1 MTAEIICV
9 GTEILLGNIV
19 NTNAAYLSE
28 RLASLGISVFFETT
42 VGDNPERLEN
52 VIRQGLERSDIL
64 ILSGGLGPTK
74 DDLTKEIAT
83 KACGQGLV
91 EDEEA
96 LRRLKEYFARS
107 HRNMTENNL
116 KQALVPEDCTVLYNE
131 NGTAPGM
138 VIHAKEGKKVVLLP
152 GPPNEL
158 LPMFHDQVEPIIK
171 ELSSEVLYSDVVK
184 IDCMGESRVAA
195 EIEDLIEKQTNPT
208 VAPYAKLGEVHLR
221 VTAKAVSEDEA
232 KKLVTPITEELYR
245 RFGHKIFTTK
255 EDETLED
262 VVVDML
268 SKHHY
273 TIAAAESCTA
283 GMFTARLVNVAGAS
297 DVLNESFI
305 TYANEAKMKYLGVKE
320 ETQAVI
326 EVLLLKQIEDNVWE
340 CLTKPARRIKEGT
353 IVTFGEGKLKME
365 CVKVLDEGLRHFK
378 MLYEGIFYEIL
389 DELGTMPLP
398 PYIHESLKDN
408 DRYQTVYAKYE
419 GSAAA
424 PTAGLH
430 FTPELFEKIK
440 AKGIDVANVT
450 LHVGI
455 GTFRPVKV
463 ENVEEHHM
471 HSEHFYIKQEDADK
485 INNAKKN
492 GKRVIAVGTTSCRVL
507 ETIADENG
515 MVKPTEGDT
524 QIFIYPGYKYKCL
537 DGLVTNFHLP
547 ESTLIM
553 LVSALAGRDYIMKA
567 YNEAVKERYRFFSF
581 GDAMLI
587 L

>member
-83 KACGQGLV
+83 KACGQDLV

-96 LRRLKEYFARS
+96 LKRLKEYFARS

-138 VIHAKEGKKVVLLP
+138 IIHAKEGKKVVLLP
-152 GPPNEL
+152 GPPSEL

-221 VTAKAVSEDEA
+221 VTAKAASEDEA
-232 KKLVTPITEELYR
+232 KKLVAPITEELYQ

-262 VVVDML
+262 VVVEML
-268 SKHHY
+268 SKQHY

-283 GMFTARLVNVAGAS
+283 GKLAGRIMNVAGAS
-297 DVLNESFI
+297 EVYNEGYI
-305 TYANEAKMKYLGVKE
+305 TYANAAKEKLLGVKHETLETFGAVSE
-320 ETQAVI
+320 ET
-326 EVLLLKQIEDNVWE
+326 
-340 CLTKPARRIKEGT
+340 AREMAMGAAKEAGADASLS
-353 IVTFGEGKLKME
+353 VT
-365 CVKVLDEGLRHFK
+365 
-378 MLYEGIFYEIL
+378 GI
-389 DELGTMPLP
+389 
-398 PYIHESLKDN
+398 
-408 DRYQTVYAKYE
+408 
-419 GSAAA
+419 
-424 PTAGLH
+424 AGPGGG
-430 FTPELFEKIK
+430 TPEK
-440 AKGIDVANVT
+440 
-450 LHVGI
+450 
-455 GTFRPVKV
+455 PV
-463 ENVEEHHM
+463 
-471 HSEHFYIKQEDADK
+471 
-485 INNAKKN
+485 
-492 GKRVIAVGTTSCRVL
+492 
-507 ETIADENG
+507 
-515 MVKPTEGDT
+515 
-524 QIFIYPGYKYKCL
+524 
-537 DGLVTNFHLP
+537 GLVYIGCYVQGEVYVKKCQFTGNR
-547 ESTLIM
+547 ERNRDSS
-553 LVSALAGRDYIMKA
+553 VVQALTFLREKLLD
-567 YNEAVKERYRFFSF
+567 R
-581 GDAMLI
+581 
-587 L
+587 

>member
-83 KACGQGLV
+83 KACGQELV
-91 EDEEA
+91 EDEET
-96 LRRLKEYFARS
+96 LRRVKEYFARS

-195 EIEDLIEKQTNPT
+195 EIEDLI
-208 VAPYAKLGEVHLR
+208 
-221 VTAKAVSEDEA
+221 AVSEDEA

-255 EDETLED
+255 ENETLED

-320 ETQAVI
+320 ETLNTVGAVSEDTARQMAEGVARQAGS
-326 EVLLLKQIEDNVWE
+326 NVGVGITG
-340 CLTKPARRIKEGT
+340 LAGPG
-353 IVTFGEGKLKME
+353 GETPEKK
-365 CVKVLDEGLRHFK
+365 
-378 MLYEGIFYEIL
+378 
-389 DELGTMPLP
+389 
-398 PYIHESLKDN
+398 
-408 DRYQTVYAKYE
+408 
-419 GSAAA
+419 
-424 PTAGLH
+424 AGL
-430 FTPELFEKIK
+430 
-440 AKGIDVANVT
+440 VY
-450 LHVGI
+450 I
-455 GTFRPVKV
+455 GVSVNGKTKV
-463 ENVEEHHM
+463 NKYQLNGNRQKVRETAVCRALTMVRHALVEE
-471 HSEHFYIKQEDADK
+471 F
-485 INNAKKN
+485 
-492 GKRVIAVGTTSCRVL
+492 L
-507 ETIADENG
+507 
-515 MVKPTEGDT
+515 
-524 QIFIYPGYKYKCL
+524 
-537 DGLVTNFHLP
+537 
-547 ESTLIM
+547 
-553 LVSALAGRDYIMKA
+553 
-567 YNEAVKERYRFFSF
+567 
-581 GDAMLI
+581 
-587 L
+587 